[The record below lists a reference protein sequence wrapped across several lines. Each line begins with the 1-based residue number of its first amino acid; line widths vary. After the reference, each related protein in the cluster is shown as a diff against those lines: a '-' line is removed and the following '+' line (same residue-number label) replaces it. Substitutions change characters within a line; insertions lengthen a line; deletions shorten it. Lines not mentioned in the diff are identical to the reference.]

1 MVSNINIKKIM
12 AKRVITKIGDVFCA
26 NIDGKHKR
34 YLQYIVS
41 DLSQL
46 NSDVVRIFKK
56 KYPLETNI
64 DLSEIIKDEV
74 DFYSHCVTS
83 AGVKKGLW
91 EKVGNIREV
100 GKIEY
105 IIFKCKFDFTSVEIQ
120 NDWEI
125 WKINEESIRVG
136 KLNNK
141 YKQAYLGLIFH
152 PEDIIH
158 KLKTGVYPGVFA
170 KFE

>member
-1 MVSNINIKKIM
+1 M
-12 AKRVITKIGDVFCA
+12 AKRVVTKVGDVFCVRV
-26 NIDGKHKR
+26 DDHYKR

-41 DLSQL
+41 DVTCL

-56 KYPLETNI
+56 KYPIETNP

-83 AGVKKGLW
+83 VGVKRGLW

-100 GKIEY
+100 GDIKH
-105 IIFKCKFDFTSVEIQ
+105 IIFKCKSDYTNANIQ
-120 NDWEI
+120 NDWRV
-125 WKINEESIRVG
+125 WKVNEDIIHIG
-136 KLNNK
+136 KLK
-141 YKQAYLGLIFH
+141 EEYYSFSYLGLIFH